1 MIAKMPSTPVKRF
14 GFKPKSLL
22 GLSISLL
29 IWQPPGWADTLASA
43 LPQLNEEST
52 PKVGFDTQVEGNTL
66 TVNQSADKVILNWDS
81 FNIGEQN
88 AVHFQQVANGIALNK
103 ILDQAPSQILG
114 SLTATGS
121 IYLLNPNGVLFGQ
134 NSQVHVGNL
143 LVSTQQVD
151 TELFLK
157 SNINNAIKD
166 GKPALTAPGQAQGAI
181 DIEKGAHISTE
192 SGGSVLVFAPS
203 VTNAGTIRTPDGQTV
218 LAASEDKVYLT
229 SSDRDPDLRGVFVEV
244 GTGGDVTNLGEIVAE
259 RGNVT
264 LLGLAVN
271 QEGRVRATSSV
282 DVNGTIR
289 LLARDGANNPTN
301 TLSTDPHQLL
311 AYGVD
316 SVAEAPDERAALS
329 QRAGDLTLGAGS
341 LTQVTL
347 EQPPQAVL
355 VDEASLSAA
364 ALAQLKS
371 LAGSKSVDI
380 KDAAGEAF
388 KGLAVTPAAYAQWQ
402 QAQADSPRRVTVL
415 SAEGYIDQLAAE
427 RIQGAT
433 AVDASGQNPSKIELY
448 GQHIELGEEA
458 QVAAKGGVV
467 KVVATDGAQ
476 PMNATRVEP
485 ADASVHLAKGAS
497 IDVSGSEV
505 TLEMERNSLEVEVRG
520 NEVRDQPLQRDGVL
534 RGQKVRVDARLG
546 THMVDTKGSLEKQAK
561 SVAERSVEGG
571 SVQVLSE
578 GAVDFD
584 PQSQVNIK
592 GGKVKYSGGEL
603 VTTGLIKDGKVVDI
617 SAADPNQV
625 YEGLTTLSRYEEGYT
640 DVQDAGQFEIK
651 ARNLQFD
658 ANVLAGQ
665 APGQRQVSLKD
676 QPEQGSLSVDLNYFD
691 VDPNIID
698 RFAGQSVWLSPLR
711 PEGLDLRRETWLNP
725 QLINAAGLSQF
736 DLFLRG
742 DLTQER
748 GADIHLSAGGQFTA
762 QAQEI
767 ILAGTI
773 DAAGG
778 VIDLSSQPAVGRGQ
792 FANQEVVQRDGAQHA
807 VQLLAGAHLDVS
819 GNWVNRSASVGAG
832 QDVVSVLDGGS
843 VKLSSRGDFLLD
855 AGASIT
861 ANAGALLSANNTFAG
876 GKGGAIDLKAAFPAT
891 AVALSLDADLSARGF
906 SQNGSLSINV
916 PELQIGKG
924 EPERAL
930 KNATLFDYD
939 FFALG
944 GFGKYSFTTNFGGVD
959 ILPQT
964 GSSFA
969 WQQRNWVLKDN
980 AYLTS
985 QSNRTLGA
993 LTTSQLLPDYLRKPV
1008 SIKIT
1013 QNRPKDLFGRE
1024 VDFLEQYLHFSDGVD
1039 WRFDPLAKVDF
1050 SSINRMYIGGAIY
1063 APGGE
1068 LSFDNSR
1075 QSKNLFKYDPTSAL
1089 WLGDDAWL
1097 SVAGTFVASPSGENL
1112 KLGTLINGGRI
1123 RFGLSPTDDAYINK
1137 GAKTT
1142 GRIISEEGSGID
1154 VSAFRATFDVLG
1166 AGGYRTESR
1175 ASDAGSLEFYVADGL
1190 LWQSNMLA
1198 TSFRELGAKGASV
1211 NISVLPEGDLRSYA
1225 NEERYP
1231 ESKRGID
1238 LFNQRQKDL
1247 LEGLRFGDALP
1258 ANISTI
1264 EGDVAPSFNRVYL
1277 FSDEINRW
1285 DLDNLTLNTIDS
1297 VLNYSGAADKDLKA
1311 DIYFRDSFKLAT
1323 KASLNIDASEF
1334 SVAEAADAEIYAP
1347 WIILGEQ
1354 TYVSKIE
1361 ASEQK
1366 PGEPSQIPPIQPYK
1380 VDLPA
1385 RGFLTFVGEQVE
1397 LAGDIQLN
1405 GAAQT
1410 NLASKGGLLAHG
1422 AFGGAARENDAKLS
1436 SDGDISLIGSVL
1448 YPGSFSNV
1456 TIESTAPDGT
1466 LEIASNGQAAPKVLS
1481 AGGSLNLKAK
1491 QIEISG
1497 AISAPFGKV
1506 NLEGTDVHLAP
1517 SALVNV
1523 SGDNQLIPFGSII
1536 GNDLDW
1542 LYSLNPNNSS
1552 AATRLVSNT
1561 PEKQVSIKADRILMD
1576 EGSRIN
1582 LSGGGDLLGY
1592 QFAPGP
1598 TGSQDVLATSSLAEG
1613 FALLPAGNFVAY
1625 DSALQGQ
1632 DAIPTGSRISLSN
1645 NPLLPAGDYY
1655 LLPSRYAL
1663 LPGAY
1668 WVKPTGKLAA
1678 PGSSFVLPD
1687 GGVTLTGQLGLAHTN
1702 IHSNDWLGFTFY
1714 KSRTDGKSAEVL
1726 APNGLANY
1734 KLRLS
1739 DPFFSQKEATAN
1751 LPHAL
1756 DAGSLVLDA
1765 QKALRLSSGINGQV
1779 RAGELGARVD
1789 ILGADIHL
1797 VDQLNP
1803 TDKGLSLLAGDLSKL
1818 QVGST
1823 LIGGRRDD
1831 AKPGAIEV
1839 SAQTVTVE
1847 ENAKVTMPAVV
1858 LVAEKQVRVKTGAQL
1873 SATASATASASASS
1887 SQGAVLTLDKPAAL
1901 LRLAGE
1907 QAQVELPEGSDG
1919 SKLSLDKGA
1928 QLKGNALLA
1937 SAGETQLESTLALNA
1952 GGALSLRGGN
1962 MQLGGLN
1969 PIGAVTA
1976 ATPGEAGSPAPNSGS
1991 WLYFAED
1998 FFSKL
2003 GLKDVTL
2010 TAREQMRLAEG
2021 FNLST
2026 TNLSLTAQSLTGAPG
2041 KIGAAGQTGAAVSLK
2056 ADNLS
2061 LSGGPLA
2068 TAEAAKAP
2076 EDAAQALA
2084 LNIEAKQISL
2094 GAAPQTGS
2102 TSSQAGASRVI
2113 GASRATGA
2121 SHLAI
2126 DGFKQV
2132 TITGLAG
2139 ITGQGKTQLDV
2150 AGDLTLTG
2158 SVSTRQQG
2166 DLTIN
2171 AQGKLSTAQGDP
2183 AAAAASAPASGLGG
2197 RISLGAAQLDIGS
2210 KLQAASGQVRLTS
2223 EGDIN
2228 LRQGASLDVAGVSRR
2243 FGERTLYTPGG
2254 SLNLTSR
2261 TGSIS
2266 LAENA
2271 QLAFGAQA
2279 GQGAGGGAGSLVLSA
2294 AEGAL
2299 SLKGTINGRTA
2310 SSDGGG
2316 ALQLDAQDL
2325 GDMAN
2330 LSAVLSTTFD
2340 AANTQNQLSLR
2351 QRQGDISIGAGVSFK
2366 AGSLDLTA
2374 DQGAISLA
2382 GRLLSSVGEVGL
2394 WAKGDI
2400 SLAASASIGAQ
2411 NLSLASQT
2419 GFIQV
2424 ASGSQLVKG
2433 AGTKPGELTLSAST
2447 AGLLG
2452 SRLEA
2457 STEGWNLNA
2466 EIWLR
2471 EEAADGRA
2479 GLAQLE
2485 AMNAKAEAYLAANP
2499 DLFADLTP
2507 GQTTNGGLSLHAEL
2521 YSSGDITVAEK
2532 LDLSNWRL
2540 GKTPGPAAGEEPSL
2554 EEPGLEEPGLEG
2566 DAPLDDSAEALA
2578 ESGVEGDR
2586 PEAGD
2591 EQVPAPSNQ
2600 ANPGRAGRL
2609 TLRAGGDIRL
2619 DQSISD
2625 GFVADTSVWGSQ
2637 FVTVEGTP
2645 LDALMSEDSS
2655 HINLISGA
2663 DLTSS
2668 NSLNTLAKQGD
2679 AGSLHLADGVTLRTG
2694 TGDIT
2699 IATQGNLEMADTGTA
2714 TIYTAGKTQ
2723 MRQYAGSDEAL
2734 PDYGTVHPYAVNEN
2748 VLADSPIPTSLLIN
2762 KVYYPEAGGA
2772 INIRTG
2778 GDIQG
2783 SKSHQLINEW
2793 LHRAAGT
2800 FLLVPDPVSDPSDLS
2815 AAVTREITTWGIGF
2829 QDFSQGI
2836 ASLGGG
2842 DLRIHSGGSINDLA
2856 VSSANTGKA
2865 VGEGLNNQVQQ
2876 SLSGAVSI
2884 QAAGDINSGR
2894 WYGANNRFEVTSLG
2908 NMGNTQGELAAVI
2921 GLGDAPVKLTA
2932 TGDLAV
2938 EAVFN
2943 PTQVRMGYQQ
2953 LGSNPD
2959 SARDLAVNYSS
2970 VQNLFSSFGENSA
2983 ISFVSLTGDVSLLN
2997 SQEIKNNSYLSELKN
3012 MQIITDTSLE
3022 PGINLFP
3029 GTTNVVSFTANINL
3043 GTGLQLA
3050 PQKNGQFQL
3059 VANGSLL
3066 ANKDSQV
3073 EINQIDLLPEQFGT
3087 IVNPLTGTEDTG
3099 LFIFTVNSLWNS
3111 GGDFSLAST
3120 KNHGAQSVYR
3130 ADSNNNWIYA
3140 ATGDITKSGVSES
3153 KFVIASAK
3161 GLDVYAGRDIADTS
3175 LIFHHQDAAQHS
3187 SITTG
3192 GDLVF
3197 RESRD
3202 ISNRLK
3208 EDKGS
3213 GVLVLGAGSL
3223 RIQAGKNISLGTSDG
3238 ILSLGQGETDTN
3250 GELTQFNPYLPDK
3263 AADLFI
3269 SAGIDKTPNYGGV
3282 MTQYL
3287 GKPVAQDKTFI
3298 ELLSEANPER
3308 LINQLNLVIDQPVK
3322 TLEEARNQLGKLP
3335 LWQQQQVALGA
3346 TRLTNSAAAPN
3357 YSRELV
3363 AYVTSASFDQLALQN
3378 ALNSELGLKLEG
3390 TQAVQNALA
3399 ALPIEQQH
3407 SIALKALGD
3416 GSSTLARNFLD
3427 SLVLSEIRQGG
3438 EAAIRQGLKRADP
3451 EGYERGYAALATL
3464 YPGIAKDN
3472 NPWAGSL
3479 AMDNTKIRT
3488 SAEAD
3493 VNILLPGGSF
3503 EVGLETPTLEAA
3515 DRSIGLVLGSYG
3527 DINVAAAG
3535 SINVNKSRI
3544 FNLGGG
3550 DVMLWSSYGDVDAG
3564 KGAKTA
3570 LSVPPPKV
3578 QIDPNT
3584 GASRL
3589 VFPPAVAGS
3598 GIQATNPAP
3607 SNDPRAAI
3615 SDGADVLLF
3624 APAGIVDAGDAG
3636 ISSTGNILVGA
3647 LEFVGRDN
3655 VAGNVTISVASD
3667 TSVALPAG
3675 AGSVGN
3681 DAAQSAEKAA
3691 DNASGSQKEERKL
3704 AYLTIEL
3711 LGTGND
3717 DEDEDEEEKRKKRTN

>member
-43 LPQLNEEST
+43 LPQLKEEST

-166 GKPALTAPGQAQGAI
+166 GKPALTAPGQAQGSI

-203 VTNAGTIRTPDGQTV
+203 VTNAGIIRTPDGQTV

-316 SVAEAPDERAALS
+316 SVAEAPNERAALS

-485 ADASVHLAKGAS
+485 AEASVHLAKGAS

-505 TLEMERNSLEVEVRG
+505 TLGMERNSLEVEVRG

-561 SVAERSVEGG
+561 SVAERSAEGG
-571 SVQVLSE
+571 SVQMLSE
-578 GAVDFD
+578 GSVDLD
-584 PQSQVNIK
+584 PSSQVNIK

-665 APGQRQVSLKD
+665 APGQRQLDVKT
-676 QPEQGSLSVDLNYFD
+676 QPKQGALTINLNHFD
-691 VDPNIID
+691 KTP
-698 RFAGQSVWLSPLR
+698 GQSVWLSPLR
-711 PEGLDLRRETWLNP
+711 PEGLDLQRETWLNP

-748 GADIHLSAGGQFTA
+748 GGDIQLAVGGAFTA
-762 QAQEI
+762 YGQEI
-767 ILAGTI
+767 LLAGSI

-778 VIDLSSQPAVGRGQ
+778 SIDISSRATLAHENIDKDSELQKPQAWGQHGVHLLS
-792 FANQEVVQRDGAQHA
+792 GAR
-807 VQLLAGAHLDVS
+807 LDTS
-819 GNWVNRSASVGAG
+819 GNWVNRSAVASEG
-832 QDVVSVLDGGS
+832 QQAISAIDGGAIS
-843 VKLSSRGDFLLD
+843 LRARGDLLLD
-855 AGASIT
+855 AGAT
-861 ANAGALLSANNTFAG
+861 LAANAGALVSATNTVSG
-876 GKGGAIDLKAAFPAT
+876 GKGGAIGLQAAYPAE
-891 AVALSLDADLSARGF
+891 AVAVSLDADLQAQGF
-906 SQNGSLSINV
+906 SQNGSLAINL
-916 PELQIGKG
+916 PELQLGRVKPV
-924 EPERAL
+924 EKPAA
-930 KNATLFDYD
+930 ATVVDYD
-939 FFALG
+939 FFSQG
-944 GFGKYSFTTNFGGVD
+944 GFSQYSFTTNLGGAA
-959 ILPQT
+959 ILPQQ
-964 GSSFA
+964 GRSFA
-969 WQQRNWVLKDN
+969 WQQRNWVIN
-980 AYLTS
+980 NSGYMAAPSSRSVAPVVNT
-985 QSNRTLGA
+985 
-993 LTTSQLLPDYLRKPV
+993 QLLPDYLRKPV
-1008 SIKIT
+1008 SLSIKQQAVSDEAGT
-1013 QNRPKDLFGRE
+1013 AVVSRGY
-1024 VDFLEQYLHFSDGVD
+1024 VHVADGVD
-1039 WRFDPLAKVDF
+1039 WQFDPTATLAV
-1050 SSINRMYIGGAIY
+1050 SSINKMYFGGAVT
-1063 APGGE
+1063 APGGA
-1068 LSFDNSR
+1068 LSFTLQKPNHSR
-1075 QSKNLFKYDPTSAL
+1075 FYDAASAL
-1089 WLGDDAWL
+1089 WLGDSAWL
-1097 SVAGTFVASPSGENL
+1097 SVAGSRLEQPGEP
-1112 KLGTLINGGRI
+1112 
-1123 RFGLSPTDDAYINK
+1123 GLRL
-1137 GAKTT
+1137 
-1142 GRIISEEGSGID
+1142 GRIIDAGRISFTLGTGRLVTEEGSGVD
-1154 VSAFRATFDVLG
+1154 LSAARADFDVLTASG
-1166 AGGYRTESR
+1166 YQNQTRAGN
-1175 ASDAGSLEFYVADGL
+1175 AGSLELNLSQGL
-1190 LWQSNMLA
+1190 IWQSHIA
-1198 TSFRELGAKGASV
+1198 TGAYPAVGGKGASL
-1211 NISVLPEGDLRSYA
+1211 SVALRSELDLGLSPINDEKFPA
-1225 NEERYP
+1225 L
-1231 ESKRGID
+1231 SRGID
-1238 LFNQRQKDL
+1238 LYAQRRQNL
-1247 LEGLRFGDALP
+1247 LDGLAFGDELP
-1258 ANISTI
+1258 THVMGVDGEQAQMFGRAI
-1264 EGDVAPSFNRVYL
+1264 L
-1277 FSDEINRW
+1277 FADDINRW
-1285 DLDNLTLNTIDS
+1285 QLDTLTLN
-1297 VLNYSGAADKDLKA
+1297 
-1311 DIYFRDSFKLAT
+1311 AT
-1323 KASLNIDASEF
+1323 ASLIDANSQQRKAFADLSVHESLSLNLGHQLNLDTQDLRILSGSE
-1334 SVAEAADAEIYAP
+1334 VALAAP
-1347 WIILGEQ
+1347 WLSLGE
-1354 TYVSKIE
+1354 SFGNAPE
-1361 ASEQK
+1361 NLDK
-1366 PGEPSQIPPIQPYK
+1366 PLFGDGS
-1380 VDLPA
+1380 
-1385 RGFLTFVGEQVE
+1385 LTLAGRELE
-1397 LAGDIQLN
+1397 LAGNLRIS

-1410 NLASKGGLLAHG
+1410 TLFSQGSLLAHG
-1422 AFGGAARENDAKLS
+1422 ALPVGNTIPTEKPATLS
-1436 SDGDISLIGSVL
+1436 SHGDISLIASVL
-1448 YPGSFSNV
+1448 YPGTLANV
-1456 TIESTAPDGT
+1456 SIESTAPDGT

-1552 AATRLVSNT
+1552 AATRLVANT

-1613 FALLPAGNFVAY
+1613 FALLPAGNIVAY

-1779 RAGELGARVD
+1779 RAGELGAWVD

-1873 SATASATASASASS
+1873 SATASASA

-1928 QLKGNALLA
+1928 QLNGNALLA

-1969 PIGAVTA
+1969 PTGAVSA

-2061 LSGGPLA
+2061 LTGGPLA
-2068 TAEAAKAP
+2068 TAKAP

-2102 TSSQAGASRVI
+2102 TSSQAGASR
-2113 GASRATGA
+2113 ASGA

-2183 AAAAASAPASGLGG
+2183 AAADASAPASGLGG

-2261 TGSIS
+2261 TGAIS

-2299 SLKGTINGRTA
+2299 SLNGTINGRTA

-2351 QRQGDISIGAGVSFK
+2351 QRQGDISIGAGVSFI

-2382 GRLLSSVGEVGL
+2382 GRLLSPVGEVGL

-2419 GFIQV
+2419 GFIQA

-2479 GLAQLE
+2479 SLAQLE

-2499 DLFADLTP
+2499 DLFAELTP
-2507 GQTTNGGLSLHAEL
+2507 GQTTSGGLSLHAEL

-2554 EEPGLEEPGLEG
+2554 EEPGLEGE
-2566 DAPLDDSAEALA
+2566 APLDDSAEALA
-2578 ESGVEGDR
+2578 ESGVEVDR

-2637 FVTVEGTP
+2637 FLNADNLP

-2842 DLRIHSGGSINDLA
+2842 NLRIHSGGSINDLA

-2983 ISFVSLTGDVSLLN
+2983 ISFVSLTGDLSLLN

-3029 GTTNVVSFTANINL
+3029 GTTNVVSFSANINL

-3378 ALNSELGLKLEG
+3378 ALNSELGLKPEG
-3390 TQAVQNALA
+3390 MQAVQNALA